1 MLRKYIS
8 NENCI
13 IMAVSK
19 ATDDLAN
26 SESLKLARE
35 VDPEGLRTIG
45 VLTQMDLTEDNQDLI
60 KDFNNLAN
68 PLKLGYVGVC
78 LRAAKS
84 EATI

>member
-45 VLTQMDLTEDNQDLI
+45 VLTLI